1 MKFRV
6 GLTSKLVGIM
16 VLVAAAVAGVVSWQ
30 AGNIIRDQLSSQFKS
45 EGEAIAIALAST
57 LSSNTEDTLKDS
69 LISIKGQIDA
79 SKAISNVAY
88 IFVQGADKT
97 VLVSTQKSALKPAE
111 ANFVKSGEWPAA
123 DRVKVANDLDVEVP
137 AAGSAPPEQAK
148 RVRAMDVAAPI
159 ANASLG
165 LVHVGMNQNWIDE
178 QVKALFGQAAG
189 LGLIAAIVGVIIGV
203 LWVFPVARRIR
214 RMTDVAHRIAAG
226 DLSQSEVAAGSS
238 DEVGQMAE
246 AFNRMLHSLRE
257 LAAAA
262 DRVAK
267 GDLTV
272 RLAMEG
278 QVARAFNGM
287 VEGQQGVVKQISA
300 TSASLAGAAAEMY
313 ASSQEQEASATQQ
326 SSSVEEVSRTM
337 QSLLEAAAH
346 ISDSA
351 RGVLGN
357 AERTRET
364 TETTAKKI
372 TELSVHTNRITEIL
386 EVIRDIADR
395 SDLLALNA
403 SLEGTRAGE
412 AGRGFSLVASE
423 MRRLAERVTAS
434 VQDIKALVSDVRASS
449 SSTVMATEEGRKL
462 AEGTTESARQITMVT
477 QQQRTGT
484 EQVSQSMKDISTML
498 TQSAS
503 ATRQQRALAEDLKHQ
518 ADRLAEVVG
527 RFTVGAQE
535 RMVAPEDGAPS
546 VHAPGVR
553 ATLQ

>member
-1 MKFRV
+1 MRNRI
-6 GLTSKLVGIM
+6 GLTPRLIGIIVG
-16 VLVAAAVAGVVSWQ
+16 VAAAVAFAVSWQ
-30 AGNIIRDQLSSQFKS
+30 ASTRLRDILSTQLESK
-45 EGEAIAIALAST
+45 GEAIAIALASN
-57 LSSNTEDTLKDS
+57 LSSNTEDTLATS
-69 LISIKGQIDA
+69 LYAIKGQIDA
-79 SKAISNVAY
+79 SKAIAGVAY
-88 IFVQGADKT
+88 IYVQGADKS
-97 VLVSTQKSALKPAE
+97 VLVHTFPTNRFPARLAE
-111 ANFVKSGEWPAA
+111 ANFVKPGEWQA
-123 DRVKVANDLDVEVP
+123 DRRVKAQPDVDVQLTQEGEAP
-137 AAGSAPPEQAK
+137 AK
-148 RVRAMDVAAPI
+148 HWRAIDVAAPI
-159 ANASLG
+159 AEGKLG
-165 LVHVGMNQNWIDE
+165 LVHVGMDQVEIDQ
-178 QVKALFGQAAG
+178 QVRS
-189 LGLIAAIVGVIIGV
+189 LIQRTVGWGV
-203 LWVFPVARRIR
+203 LGALVGIGFGVFFIIPVANRIR
-214 RMTDVAHRIAAG
+214 RMTETALRIAAG
-226 DLSQSEVAAGSS
+226 DLSQQEVAAGSG
-238 DEVGQMAE
+238 DEVGNMAE
-246 AFNRMLHSLRE
+246 AFNRMLRSLRE

-272 RLAMEG
+272 RLEMEG
-278 QVARAFNGM
+278 QVAKAFNGM
-287 VEGQQGVVKQISA
+287 VEGQQGVVKQIAA
-300 TSASLAGAAAEMY
+300 TSASLAGAAAEIY
-313 ASSQEQEASATQQ
+313 AASQEQEASATQQ

-346 ISDSA
+346 ISESA

-364 TETTAKKI
+364 TETTARKI

-434 VQDIKALVSDVRASS
+434 VQDIKSLVSDVRASS

-498 TQSAS
+498 SQSAA

-527 RFTVGAQE
+527 RFSV
-535 RMVAPEDGAPS
+535 DGRGPTA
-546 VHAPGVR
+546 
-553 ATLQ
+553 